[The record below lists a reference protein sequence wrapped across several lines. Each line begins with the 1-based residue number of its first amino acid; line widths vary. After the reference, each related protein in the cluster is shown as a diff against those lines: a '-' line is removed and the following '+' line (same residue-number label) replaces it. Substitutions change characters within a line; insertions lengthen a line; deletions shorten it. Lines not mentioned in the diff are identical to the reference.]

1 MIDLRGVTLT
11 TLAELIQTGQHSSVE
26 VTEAYLARIEKHN
39 PALNAYLKVFETG
52 ALAAAKEADDEI
64 AAGRV
69 RGPLHGVPIAVKD
82 IIDIAGHVTTAGGI
96 LLYDEPASEDAEV
109 IARLRNAGA
118 VILGKLNLHEYAWG
132 GTTDNP
138 HYGRCFNP
146 WKKDHSPGG
155 SSGGSGAAVAAELC
169 AAALGTDTLG
179 SVRIPSS
186 YCGCV
191 GIKPTAGRVSNRGVY
206 PLSWSLD
213 NVGSL
218 AKRVQDAVAVL
229 NALAGYDSGDAY
241 SAEDPFEIISIED
254 RPNMEGIR
262 LGVPNDLVQDGAD
275 SPEEKPVLEAFS
287 AAVDV
292 LVNLGCETVEIDTP
306 DLARAMQVAF
316 QIALADAAAIHKEHL
331 ANSPDK
337 IGADVRQLL
346 QLGANLSG
354 TDIAQA
360 FHEGNLVCH
369 RVAAVMEGVD
379 CLLTP
384 TTPVPAHAF
393 DSGSAR
399 NAAKFTGAYNLLG
412 YPAVSLPCG
421 FTQDGL
427 PIGLMIAAAPFEE
440 AKALQVAQA
449 YEAATSW
456 KDRRPEAFD

>member
-1 MIDLRGVTLT
+1 MIELRGATLT
-11 TLAELIQTGQHSSVE
+11 TLAVLIQTGQHSSVE
-26 VTEAYLARIEKHN
+26 VTEAYLARIDKYN
-39 PALNAYLKVFETG
+39 PALNAYLKVFEAE

-64 AAGRV
+64 AAERV

-82 IIDIAGHVTTAGGI
+82 IIDVAGHATTAGGI
-96 LLYDEPASEDAEV
+96 LLSDEPAREDAEV

-146 WKKDHSPGG
+146 WKEGHSPGG
-155 SSGGSGAAVAAELC
+155 SSGGSGAAVAADLC

-213 NVGSL
+213 NVGPL
-218 AKRVQDAVAVL
+218 AMRVQDALAVL

-241 SAEDPFEIISIED
+241 SVQDPFESISVED
-254 RPNMEGIR
+254 RPKMKGLR
-262 LGVPNDLVQDGAD
+262 VGVPNDWVRDGAD
-275 SPEEKPVLEAFS
+275 SPEEKAVLEAFS

-292 LVNLGCETVEIDTP
+292 LVNLGCETVDLDTP
-306 DLARAMQVAF
+306 NLAGSMQAAF
-316 QIALADAAAIHKEHL
+316 RIALADAAAIHKEHMEK
-331 ANSPDK
+331 NPDK
-337 IGADVRQLL
+337 IGDDVCQLL
-346 QLGANLSG
+346 EMGANLPG
-354 TDIAQA
+354 TDVAEA
-360 FHEGNLVCH
+360 FHEGTLVRH
-369 RVAAVMEGVD
+369 RMAAVMEKVD
-379 CLLTP
+379 CLVTP
-384 TTPVPAHAF
+384 TTPAPAHAF
-393 DSGSAR
+393 DAGSAR
-399 NAAKFTGAYNLLG
+399 NVAKFTGPYNLLG

-421 FTQDGL
+421 FTEDGL
-427 PIGLMIAAAPFEE
+427 PIGLMIAAAPFQE

-449 YEAATSW
+449 YEAATDW
-456 KDRRPEAFD
+456 KDRLPEGFD

>member
-1 MIDLRGVTLT
+1 MIELHGATLT
-11 TLAELIQTGQHSSVE
+11 TLAELIQTGRHSSVE

-39 PALNAYLKVFETG
+39 PALNAYLKVFEAG
-52 ALAAAKEADDEI
+52 ALTAAKEADGEI

-69 RGPLHGVPIAVKD
+69 RGPLHGVPVAVKD
-82 IIDIAGHVTTAGGI
+82 IIDVAGHATTAGGI
-96 LLYDEPASEDAEV
+96 LLSDGPASEDAEV

-138 HYGRCFNP
+138 HYGPCFNP
-146 WKKDHSPGG
+146 WKEGHSPGG

-213 NVGSL
+213 NVGPL

-229 NALAGYDSGDAY
+229 NALAGHDSRDAY
-241 SAEDPFEIISIED
+241 SAQHPFQLISLED
-254 RPNMEGIR
+254 RPNMEGLR
-262 LGVPNDLVQDGAD
+262 VGVPNDWVGDGAD
-275 SPEEKPVLEAFS
+275 SPEEKAVVEAFS

-292 LVNLGCETVEIDTP
+292 LVNLGCERVHVDTP
-306 DLARAMQVAF
+306 DPALSMQAAF
-316 QIALADAAAIHKEHL
+316 RIALADAAAIHKEHL
-331 ANSPDK
+331 AENPDK
-337 IGADVRQLL
+337 IGDDVRQLL
-346 QLGANLSG
+346 QMGTDLSG
-354 TDIAQA
+354 TEVAEA
-360 FHEGNLVCH
+360 FHERASIRH
-369 RVAAVMEGVD
+369 RMAAVMEKVD
-379 CLLTP
+379 CLVTP
-384 TTPVPAHAF
+384 TTPAPAHAF
-393 DSGSAR
+393 DSGSTR
-399 NAAKFTGAYNLLG
+399 NAAKFTGPYNLLG

-440 AKALQVAQA
+440 SKALQVAQA
-449 YEAATSW
+449 YEAATAW
-456 KDRRPEAFD
+456 KDKLPEGFD